1 MKSLFFLYGALA
13 ALAAVKTDFEEE
25 MKVDAGSD
33 VQIPCSLKGPQVTW
47 FWIPRYPI
55 CAGLKGDKEEKA
67 IFTVISSGI
76 KRGSERFQ
84 NRLTVENQNPDNIS
98 IITLRFLYMNDSGV
112 FYCSAGKE
120 KSPQTQVTVNPG
132 YQNGIYLVENQR
144 KSKKWPQGI
153 KITCNV
159 CINKTSANINRDD
172 TIISWTLNGNSVPQG
187 LTEKELRDTII
198 IKRHNR
204 QYFGLWKCIRPSCL
218 TQFDGYCLE
227 NDSETSRSDAD
238 VETTTVSTT
247 DVTARAN
254 HHVIGGSIAG
264 LLILLLV
271 CVILFIICRRRH
283 SHDVSPSGTREPETQ
298 ESKELAG
305 SEGSPQKRDGKEP
318 GTEDH
323 TFTEERMIF
332 KSWHHDEENEGENV
346 E

>member
-120 KSPQTQVTVNPG
+120 KSPQTQVTVNP
-132 YQNGIYLVENQR
+132 
-144 KSKKWPQGI
+144 
-153 KITCNV
+153 
-159 CINKTSANINRDD
+159 
-172 TIISWTLNGNSVPQG
+172 G

-323 TFTEERMIF
+323 TFTEGAGEGIQYSTLEF
-332 KSWHHDEENEGENV
+332 KETGQHQMKTDSEV
-346 E
+346 SSVIYAQMPTSC